1 MAHSVTEPLSA
12 TVATEH
18 TLLSS
23 DEQVLM
29 QTATVEVENLQK
41 SRQVTTRLLLDPG
54 SQRTYI
60 TNELAEKLQLP
71 ITGSETL
78 TVYTFSAS
86 KPRELHTS
94 VTELWLLA
102 KDGSSLH
109 LRVNVVP
116 KITGNLQ
123 RAYFN
128 PEKFSHLL
136 TDIPLANSVPSTK
149 ETANIELLLGNDYYR
164 DIFSSDISMKV
175 VSPGLNLIESKLGWI
190 LTARVKCQDDKPDG
204 STSILTYTSSPISVH
219 LSAQSDD
226 QQPSVQ
232 QKTHL
237 EEFWKLETL
246 GIREPAQNEDDKV
259 LQKFNE
265 MIPFEDRRYQV
276 TWPWKEEFPSLPTN
290 YELAM
295 GRLRSQV
302 KRLS

>member
-12 TVATEH
+12 VATEH

-60 TNELAEKLQLP
+60 TNELAEKLQLR

-94 VTELWLLA
+94 VTELRLLA
-102 KDGSSLH
+102 KDGSPLH
-109 LRVNVVP
+109 LRVNAVP

-149 ETANIELLLGNDYYR
+149 ETANIELLLGNDYCGYPCFR
-164 DIFSSDISMKV
+164 NFNSTIPVDVI
-175 VSPGLNLIESKLGWI
+175 
-190 LTARVKCQDDKPDG
+190 RVKSYVNSFLHPTCVPVRISINKLDIIADRIVAGLVGVFRNVGGLGTGELYIPVVFFDALLHRSPCFPDVDFAALTG
-204 STSILTYTSSPISVH
+204 NPVDNTILFSRVDSVLWSH
-219 LSAQSDD
+219 
-226 QQPSVQ
+226 
-232 QKTHL
+232 
-237 EEFWKLETL
+237 
-246 GIREPAQNEDDKV
+246 
-259 LQKFNE
+259 
-265 MIPFEDRRYQV
+265 
-276 TWPWKEEFPSLPTN
+276 
-290 YELAM
+290 
-295 GRLRSQV
+295 
-302 KRLS
+302 